1 MSYFN
6 PEASL
11 IMSLALLCSC
21 TLANGEGNLFSL
33 SEAKESHPA
42 IYETVAYWE
51 NNRLRVVLPVE
62 NKVIATGFILEYG
75 NSGFKDY
82 RSIIGIDA
90 GNRVRVFIDQRESV
104 LTDED
109 TKKLKT
115 IFEVFGDYARN
126 GKNVNY
132 YAKDGNIYLLTL
144 ITLNGVFKIP
154 YYAPN
159 LDEKNKKV
167 DEVSLLKNILLLD
180 KKIRDDQKR

>member
-1 MSYFN
+1 M
-6 PEASL
+6 
-11 IMSLALLCSC
+11 
-21 TLANGEGNLFSL
+21 
-33 SEAKESHPA
+33 
-42 IYETVAYWE
+42 
-51 NNRLRVVLPVE
+51 LPVE

-132 YAKDGNIYLLTL
+132 YAKDGNI
-144 ITLNGVFKIP
+144 
-154 YYAPN
+154 
-159 LDEKNKKV
+159 
-167 DEVSLLKNILLLD
+167 
-180 KKIRDDQKR
+180 